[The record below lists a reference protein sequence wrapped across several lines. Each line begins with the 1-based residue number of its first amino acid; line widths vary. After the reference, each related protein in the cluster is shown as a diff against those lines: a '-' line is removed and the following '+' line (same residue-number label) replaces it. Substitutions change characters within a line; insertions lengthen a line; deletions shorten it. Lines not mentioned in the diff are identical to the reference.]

1 MVGVDG
7 LLAVRRKAIPLLRRG
22 YVGVVLRRRL
32 CVDQHLQG
40 VRSLELPRL
49 LILLAGRRRA
59 VKSLPSL
66 AEGENLLSSP
76 SGDIMLK
83 RFLGLG
89 LGLLLSSLTLTALAA
104 DVPISEE
111 ARAHFKAGVNLLEDP
126 DGARYEEAYREFKAA
141 YQASPSWKILGNLGI
156 CAYRL
161 ERDGEALAAFDK
173 YLQEG
178 KKEID
183 AGERAQV
190 ERDAQTV
197 RAGLVRVSLSSD
209 PPGAAVSD
217 ERIPISGS
225 PIRNPYAALGAPTEL
240 GVRAGRH
247 RFVASLP
254 GRADS
259 VWEVDLEPGQKL
271 EHVFTFSAPPAVNGP
286 SPPSPSAPPT
296 TSAETGVDTSHGNP
310 LRTWSY
316 VSLGVG
322 VVGLGVGT
330 AFALGAKSNYD
341 EANGYCPASPCD
353 LTQTRADARKTLEED
368 GDSKKTLSIVGFAVG
383 GAGIATGVTLFLLSG
398 RQKEAPARGAWL
410 KPSIGVGS
418 IGVVGGF

>member
-1 MVGVDG
+1 
-7 LLAVRRKAIPLLRRG
+7 
-22 YVGVVLRRRL
+22 
-32 CVDQHLQG
+32 
-40 VRSLELPRL
+40 
-49 LILLAGRRRA
+49 
-59 VKSLPSL
+59 
-66 AEGENLLSSP
+66 
-76 SGDIMLK
+76 MLK
-83 RFLGLG
+83 RSLVFG
-89 LGLLLSSLTLTALAA
+89 LGLLLSSVPLTALAA

-161 ERDGEALAAFDK
+161 ERDGEALTAFEK

-178 KKEID
+178 KKEIE
-183 AGERAQV
+183 ASERAQV

-217 ERIPISGS
+217 ERMPISGGS
-225 PIRNPYAALGAPTEL
+225 IRNPYPALAASTEL

-254 GRADS
+254 GRPDS
-259 VWEVDLEPGQKL
+259 VWEVDLEPGQKV
-271 EHVFTFSAPPAVNGP
+271 EHVFTFGAPVAA
-286 SPPSPSAPPT
+286 SPPSVAPAPSAPAS
-296 TSAETGVDTSHGNP
+296 SADRQVDSSHGNS

-330 AFALGAKSNYD
+330 AFALGAKGNYD
-341 EANGYCPASPCD
+341 DANDFCPASPCN
-353 LTQTRADARKTLEED
+353 LTRTQADERNRFESD

-398 RQKEAPARGAWL
+398 RQKEPPVTGTWV
-410 KPSIGVGS
+410 KPLIGVGS
-418 IGVVGGF
+418 IGVTGGF

>member
-1 MVGVDG
+1 
-7 LLAVRRKAIPLLRRG
+7 
-22 YVGVVLRRRL
+22 
-32 CVDQHLQG
+32 
-40 VRSLELPRL
+40 
-49 LILLAGRRRA
+49 
-59 VKSLPSL
+59 
-66 AEGENLLSSP
+66 
-76 SGDIMLK
+76 MLK
-83 RFLGLG
+83 RSLGLG
-89 LGLLLSSLTLTALAA
+89 LGLLLFSVSFTAVAA
-104 DVPISEE
+104 DQPISEE

-126 DGARYEEAYREFKAA
+126 DGARHEEAYREFKAA

-161 ERDGEALAAFDK
+161 ERDGEALIAFEK

-183 AGERAQV
+183 ATERAQV

-209 PPGAAVSD
+209 PPGAAISD
-217 ERIPISGS
+217 ERIPISGGS
-225 PIRNPYAALGAPTEL
+225 IRNPYPALGTPAEL
-240 GVRAGRH
+240 GVRAGHH

-271 EHVFTFSAPPAVNGP
+271 QHVFTFAAPVVGAAPAAAAPP
-286 SPPSPSAPPT
+286 PPSS
-296 TSAETGVDTSHGNP
+296 GVAVDSNRGNS

-330 AFALGAKSNYD
+330 ALAVGAKSNYD
-341 EANGYCPASPCD
+341 DANAYCPAFPCD
-353 LTQTRADARKTLEED
+353 LTQKQAHDRTSLESD
-368 GDSKKTLSIVGFAVG
+368 GDSKKTLSIVGFALG
-383 GAGIATGVTLFLLSG
+383 GAGIATGVTLFLLST
-398 RQKEAPARGAWL
+398 RKSEPPASGSWV
-410 KPSIGVGS
+410 KPLIGVGS
-418 IGVVGGF
+418 VGVVGGF

>member
-1 MVGVDG
+1 
-7 LLAVRRKAIPLLRRG
+7 
-22 YVGVVLRRRL
+22 
-32 CVDQHLQG
+32 
-40 VRSLELPRL
+40 
-49 LILLAGRRRA
+49 
-59 VKSLPSL
+59 
-66 AEGENLLSSP
+66 
-76 SGDIMLK
+76 MLK
-83 RFLGLG
+83 RSLGLG
-89 LGLLLSSLTLTALAA
+89 LCLLFSSFSLTAVAA

-161 ERDGEALAAFDK
+161 ERDGEALAAFEK

-183 AGERAQV
+183 AAERAQV

-209 PPGAAVSD
+209 PPGATISD

-225 PIRNPYAALGAPTEL
+225 PIRNPYPALAAPTEL

-247 RFVASLP
+247 RFVASLA

-259 VWEVDLEPGQKL
+259 VWEVDLEPGQKV
-271 EHVFTFSAPPAVNGP
+271 EHVFTLGLPSAAPAPSAAPPAAPASPAAGSGVATDTNG
-286 SPPSPSAPPT
+286 
-296 TSAETGVDTSHGNP
+296 GNS

-322 VVGLGVGT
+322 VVGLGAGT
-330 AFALGAKSNYD
+330 VFALGAKSNYD
-341 EANGYCPASPCD
+341 DANALCPSFPCS
-353 LTQTRADARKTLEED
+353 LTQKKAQERDSLKSD
-368 GDSKKTLSIVGFAVG
+368 GDSKKTLSAVAFAVG
-383 GAGIATGVTLFLLSG
+383 GVGIAAGVTLFVLSG
-398 RQKEAPARGAWL
+398 REKERPATGAWL
-410 KPSIGVGS
+410 RPVIGVGS
-418 IGVVGGF
+418 LGVVGGF

>member
-1 MVGVDG
+1 
-7 LLAVRRKAIPLLRRG
+7 
-22 YVGVVLRRRL
+22 
-32 CVDQHLQG
+32 
-40 VRSLELPRL
+40 
-49 LILLAGRRRA
+49 
-59 VKSLPSL
+59 
-66 AEGENLLSSP
+66 
-76 SGDIMLK
+76 
-83 RFLGLG
+83 
-89 LGLLLSSLTLTALAA
+89 LTLTALAA

-161 ERDGEALAAFDK
+161 ERDGEALTAFEK

-178 KKEID
+178 KKEIE

-217 ERIPISGS
+217 ERIPISGNS
-225 PIRNPYAALGAPTEL
+225 IRNPYPALAAPTEL

-254 GRADS
+254 GRPDS
-259 VWEVDLEPGQKL
+259 VWEVDLEPGQKV
-271 EHVFTFSAPPAVNGP
+271 EHVFAFGAPVTAPPANAPAP
-286 SPPSPSAPPT
+286 SPPPPS
-296 TSAETGVDTSHGNP
+296 TGAQLDSSHGNS

-330 AFALGAKSNYD
+330 AFALGAKGNYD
-341 EANGYCPASPCD
+341 DANEYCPESPCS
-353 LTQTRADARKTLEED
+353 LTRTQADDRNRLESD
-368 GDSKKTLSIVGFAVG
+368 GDSKKTLSIVGFALG

-398 RQKEAPARGAWL
+398 RQKEAPATGTWV
-410 KPSIGVGS
+410 KPLIGVGS